1 MIATTF
7 SARVSSADLGLT
19 DTALVKGSG
28 GELLV
33 PVETTDAIRRGVVSL
48 PHGWGHDRS
57 GTRMGVAAGQPG
69 VNNQLNDGEMLD
81 PLSGTAVLNGV
92 PVHIEPAH

>member
-1 MIATTF
+1 M
-7 SARVSSADLGLT
+7 
-19 DTALVKGSG
+19 
-28 GELLV
+28 
-33 PVETTDAIRRGVVSL
+33 SL

-57 GTRMGVAAGQPG
+57 GTRLGVAAGQPG
-69 VNNQLNDGEMLD
+69 VNVNQLNDGGMLD